1 MRRRLYE
8 ERPPEAAH
16 QLYPPEDQEHQVP
29 VLRQV
34 LRRQVQSK
42 GKLVDRIKKLS
53 LNNLLK

>member
-8 ERPPEAAH
+8 ERPPEAPH

-42 GKLVDRIKKLS
+42 GKLVE
-53 LNNLLK
+53 